1 MSEATDFGF
10 QRIRGEEKARRVA
23 GVFASVAPRYDLMND
38 LMSGGA
44 HRLWKRFAVAVAGI
58 KHGERILDLAGGTG
72 DVSALIGP
80 EVGAGGRVVLSDING
95 PMLRLGRDRLLDRG
109 LASNVDV
116 VLTNAEQLPF
126 PEDSFDAIL
135 IAFGLRNVTAK
146 ERALASMHRVLRYGG
161 RVVILEFSRL
171 KVPLLQSIYDLYSF
185 KVIPVLGQLIAGDKA
200 SYRYLVESIRMHPD
214 QETLKAM
221 MNDSGFELT
230 SYYNLSG
237 GIVAVHRGYKL

>member
-1 MSEATDFGF
+1 M
-10 QRIRGEEKARRVA
+10 
-23 GVFASVAPRYDLMND
+23 
-38 LMSGGA
+38 
-44 HRLWKRFAVAVAGI
+44 
-58 KHGERILDLAGGTG
+58 DLAGGTG

-80 EVGAGGRVVLSDING
+80 EVGAEGRVVLSDING

-116 VLTNAEQLPF
+116 VLANAEQLPF

-146 ERALASMHRVLRYGG
+146 ERALVSMHRVLRYGG

-171 KVPLLQSIYDLYSF
+171 VVPLLQSIYDLYSF

-221 MNDSGFELT
+221 MNDSDSSLRVTIT
-230 SYYNLSG
+230 SVAGSLRCIAGTSFDGSRRRTPPARAAKLYGASVGIAVAARPG
-237 GIVAVHRGYKL
+237 GA